1 MAGMKK
7 ADIRRQ
13 GILADLKAGDRTLEE
28 LKEKYSSSSE
38 TIKADIKY
46 LRGQGLEID
55 TVRSNTQNRYSI
67 KQESAEEAV
76 YFEKTSSKNVR
87 KLFLMLILQK
97 KDGMSFADIK
107 KAVVKYSRDK
117 NLKYYS
123 NSEEDAGEYTFNTI
137 RNDLKELLEEKLI
150 KERNELYY
158 VSSQAPLQL
167 VLSEEDAEHVFML
180 LENCAK
186 GSVYEK
192 VLNGIKK
199 KMTDSL
205 FYETKGADENY
216 YVYKR
221 KYEEANRIEG
231 ILNELNKYPFET
243 KQLEIKYKGNSD
255 SEVTIYMSVGN
266 IVYSLEK
273 DRVYLLGHSK
283 GKPMVIAYNQIKS
296 IRATSESNQ
305 VFRNDFYKRLVN
317 TMFGIS
323 VEEPVHV
330 KVEFDNRIYIREKIN
345 RILKNRPEATVSV
358 EGNVFI
364 YEDNISGM
372 HDFARYLR
380 GYGSG
385 CRVLQPKKLQ
395 NILKNGAQ
403 RTLEFYA
410 QMEESDE

>member
-13 GILADLKAGDRTLEE
+13 GILEDLKSGDRTLEE
-28 LKEKYSSSSE
+28 LKAKYSGSTE

-46 LRGQGLEID
+46 LRGQGIEIA
-55 TVRSNTQNRYSI
+55 TVRRNTQNRYSL
-67 KQESAEEAV
+67 KQEAAEEAV
-76 YFEKTSSKNVR
+76 YYEKTSSKNVR

-97 KDGMSFADIK
+97 NNGMSFADIK
-107 KAVVKYSRDK
+107 DAVVKYSRDK
-117 NLKYYS
+117 YIRF
-123 NSEEDAGEYTFNTI
+123 NSDSGEDTGEVTFNTI
-137 RNDLKELLEEKLI
+137 RNDLKELVVEKLI
-150 KERNELYY
+150 KERDELYY

-167 VLSEEDAEHVFML
+167 VLSEEEAERVFML

-199 KMTDSL
+199 KMTDAL
-205 FYETKGADENY
+205 FYETKDADKNY

-221 KYEEANRIEG
+221 KYEEADRIES
-231 ILNELNKYPFET
+231 ILDELNKYPFET
-243 KQLEIKYKGNSD
+243 KQLEIRYKGSSD
-255 SEVTIYMSVGN
+255 TPVTIYMSVGN

-283 GKPMVIAYNQIKS
+283 GKPMVIAYNQIQS
-296 IRATSESNQ
+296 IRATKEDNL
-305 VFRNDFYKRLVN
+305 VFRNDFYKKLVN

-330 KVEFDNRIYIREKIN
+330 KVEFDNRDYIREKIN
-345 RILKNRPEATVSV
+345 RILKNRPEATISV
-358 EGNVFI
+358 EGKVFI
-364 YEDNISGM
+364 YEDNVSGM

-395 NILKNGAQ
+395 NILRNGAK
-403 RTLEFYA
+403 RTLDFYA